1 MNNSNK
7 LYTAKILRKK
17 RKPLLKSRGFIS
29 AGEGTRT
36 PTP

>member
-1 MNNSNK
+1 MNNLNE

-17 RKPLLKSRGFIS
+17 KPLLKSRGFIC

-36 PTP
+36 PKP